1 MSGITCDT
9 DQAGAGLL
17 NGALLED
24 GVLRNAARLVGIPGI
39 LLQGRFDIEAP
50 LVTACELAR
59 WPESE
64 LRILPQA
71 PPSTA
76 NPDMSAA
83 IVAATDHFRDFPQK

>member
-24 GVLRNAARLVGIPGI
+24 GVLRNAARLAGIPGI

-50 LVTACELAR
+50 LVTAWDWRAPGQKVSSGFSRRL
-59 WPESE
+59 P
-64 LRILPQA
+64 LRPQIL
-71 PPSTA
+71 
-76 NPDMSAA
+76 
-83 IVAATDHFRDFPQK
+83 I